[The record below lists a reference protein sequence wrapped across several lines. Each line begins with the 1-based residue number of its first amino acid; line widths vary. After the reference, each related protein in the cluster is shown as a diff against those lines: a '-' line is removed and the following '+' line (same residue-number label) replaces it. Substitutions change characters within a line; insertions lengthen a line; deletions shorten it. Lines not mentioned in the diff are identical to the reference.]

1 MQRKLDRQTKLI
13 CKTEKEYLQQSSSL
27 RKTEEKWREAES
39 MLQIHKSLPGF
50 RIYLCLCNCVLTIM
64 QIFSNIRSSI
74 FRTLI
79 LGVQVL
85 LWLVYI
91 LPIKTSLA
99 TKEFVIR
106 HNIINI
112 QIIDNIKNE
121 CLEKGEERQ
130 NQVKRKFSRKKKYY
144 RK

>member
-13 CKTEKEYLQQSSSL
+13 CETEKEYLQKKQQFEENR
-27 RKTEEKWREAES
+27 RKMERS
-39 MLQIHKSLPGF
+39 
-50 RIYLCLCNCVLTIM
+50 RIYVCLCNCISTIM
-64 QIFSNIRSSI
+64 QIFSKIRSSI
-74 FRTLI
+74 FRTLF

-112 QIIDNIKNE
+112 QIIDNFRNE
-121 CLEKGEERQ
+121 CLEKGEEKQ
-130 NQVKRKFSRKKKYY
+130 NHIKRKYSRKKKFY